1 MTTWLDQTQKCCLCG
16 TENQCSILGST
27 NTMGSPDLDL
37 RPAPMERET
46 MNGWFQEC
54 ESCHYVSVDLAQQS
68 GDAKSIVESNEY
80 QSAIANS
87 DLPPIARRF
96 ALCALLNAH
105 DREIAG
111 TALLRAA
118 WVCDD
123 AEDKDL
129 AKSFRN
135 QSADTLKKL
144 QPFEN
149 SEEHA
154 TLATMLID
162 VLRRAER
169 YEEATKLA
177 NQLLK
182 FKAVK
187 RSEVMK
193 AVVNF
198 QLSLCD
204 AGASDCRQVKD
215 AVEAT
220 N

>member
-1 MTTWLDQTQKCCLCG
+1 MTTWLEQTQTCCLCG
-16 TENQCSILGST
+16 TETQCKVLGST
-27 NTMGSPDLDL
+27 NTIGSPDLDL
-37 RPAPMERET
+37 RPPPMERET
-46 MNGWFQEC
+46 IDGWFQEC
-54 ESCHYVSVDLAQQS
+54 ESCHYVSVDLAQES
-68 GDAKSIVESNEY
+68 VNAKTIVESDAY
-80 QSAIANS
+80 KSLIADS
-87 DLPPIARRF
+87 GLPPIARRF

-123 AEDKDL
+123 AENSEQ

-169 YEEATKLA
+169 FEEATKLA

-187 RSEVMK
+187 RSEVML

-198 QLSLCD
+198 QMSLCE
-204 AGASDCRQVKD
+204 AKASDCRLVK
-215 AVEAT
+215 EAIEA
-220 N
+220 

>member
-1 MTTWLDQTQKCCLCG
+1 MTTWRKETQTCCLCE
-16 TENQCSILGST
+16 TENECEILGST
-27 NTMGSPDLDL
+27 NTLGSPDLDR
-37 RPAPMERET
+37 RPAPMERDT
-46 MNGWFQEC
+46 MHGWFQEC
-54 ESCHYVSVDLAQQS
+54 KSCSYVSIDLAQAKD
-68 GDAKSIVESNEY
+68 DAKSIVESEEY
-80 QSAIANS
+80 QALVTNS

-96 ALCALLNAH
+96 ALCALLNNH

-123 AEDKDL
+123 EGKAEL

-135 QSADTLKKL
+135 QSADTIKKL

-149 SEEHA
+149 SDEHA

-169 YEEATKLA
+169 FDEATKLA

-187 RSEVMK
+187 RSEVMQ

-198 QLSLCD
+198 QMSLCESKV
-204 AGASDCRQVKD
+204 SDCRRVE
-215 AVEAT
+215 EAT
-220 N
+220 

>member
-1 MTTWLDQTQKCCLCG
+1 MTTWRDETQTCCLCG
-16 TENQCSILGST
+16 ANSECNILGST
-27 NTMGSPDLDL
+27 NTFGSPDLDL
-37 RPAPMERET
+37 RPPPMERDT
-46 MNGWFQEC
+46 MRGWFHEC
-54 ESCHYVSVDLAQQS
+54 SSCHYVSIDLAQS
-68 GDAKSIVESNEY
+68 RDDSKSIVESDDY
-80 QSAIANS
+80 QALIANS

-96 ALCALLNAH
+96 AMCALLNDH
-105 DREIAG
+105 DRQIAG

-123 AEDKDL
+123 EEKAEL

-135 QSADTLKKL
+135 QSADTIKKL

-149 SEEHA
+149 SDEHA
-154 TLATMLID
+154 TLATILID

-169 YEEATKLA
+169 FDEATKLA

-187 RSEVMK
+187 RSEVMQ

-198 QLSLCD
+198 QMSLCESQST
-204 AGASDCRQVKD
+204 AVHLVSD
-215 AVEAT
+215 AVET
-220 N
+220 K

>member
-1 MTTWLDQTQKCCLCG
+1 MTTWIENTQTCCLCG
-16 TENQCSILGST
+16 SENDVEILGST
-27 NTMGSPDLDL
+27 NAMGSPDLDL
-37 RPAPMERET
+37 RPPPMERET
-46 MNGWFQEC
+46 MHGWFQEC
-54 ESCHYVSVDLAQQS
+54 ATCHYVSVDLSQQS
-68 GDAKSIVESNEY
+68 DEARSIVDSDDY
-80 QSAIANS
+80 QSLIANS

-96 ALCALLNAH
+96 ALCAMLNAH

-123 AEDKDL
+123 AENSEL
-129 AKSFRN
+129 ATSFRN

-154 TLATMLID
+154 TLATVLID
-162 VLRRAER
+162 VLRRSGR
-169 YEEATKLA
+169 FEEATKLA

-187 RSEVMK
+187 RSEVMLS
-193 AVVNF
+193 VVKY
-198 QLSLCD
+198 QLSLCESES
-204 AGASDCRQVKD
+204 SDCHQVQD
-215 AVEAT
+215 AVDA
-220 N
+220 

>member
-1 MTTWLDQTQKCCLCG
+1 MTTWIDQTQKCCLCG
-16 TENQCSILGST
+16 TDNNCSVLGST
-27 NTMGSPDLDL
+27 NRMGSADLDL
-37 RPAPMERET
+37 RPPPMERET
-46 MNGWFQEC
+46 MKGWFQEC
-54 ESCHYVSVDLAQQS
+54 ESCRYVSVDLAQES
-68 GDAKSIVESNEY
+68 DNAKSIVESPDY
-80 QSAIANS
+80 QSLIADL

-123 AEDKDL
+123 SENSEL

-162 VLRRAER
+162 VLRRSDR
-169 YEEATKLA
+169 FEEATKLA
-177 NQLLK
+177 YQLLK

-187 RSEVMK
+187 RSEVML

-198 QLSLCD
+198 QLSLCE
-204 AGASDCRQVKD
+204 AKASDCHQVQD
-215 AVEAT
+215 AIEA
-220 N
+220 

>member
-1 MTTWLDQTQKCCLCG
+1 MTTWRDETQKCCLCE
-16 TENQCSILGST
+16 TENECKILGST
-27 NTMGSPDLDL
+27 NTFGSPDLDL
-37 RPAPMERET
+37 RPAPMERDT
-46 MNGWFQEC
+46 MSGWFQEC
-54 ESCHYVSVDLAQQS
+54 ESCHYVSIDLAQAND
-68 GDAKSIVESNEY
+68 GAKSIVESDDY
-80 QSAIANS
+80 QALVANS
-87 DLPPIARRF
+87 KLPPIARRF

-118 WVCDD
+118 WICDD
-123 AEDKDL
+123 AENLEL

-135 QSADTLKKL
+135 QSADTIKKL

-169 YEEATKLA
+169 FEEAIKLA

-187 RSEVMK
+187 RSEVML

-198 QLSLCD
+198 QLSLCESKD
-204 AGASDCRQVKD
+204 SDCHQVEKAID
-215 AVEAT
+215 A
-220 N
+220 

>member
-1 MTTWLDQTQKCCLCG
+1 
-16 TENQCSILGST
+16 
-27 NTMGSPDLDL
+27 MGSPDLDL

-46 MNGWFQEC
+46 MESWFQEC
-54 ESCHYVSVDLAQQS
+54 GSCHYVSVDLGQES
-68 GDAKSIVESNEY
+68 DNAKQIVESEDY
-80 QSAIANS
+80 QSLIANS
-87 DLPPIARRF
+87 TLPQIARRF
-96 ALCALLNAH
+96 AFCALLNAH

-123 AEDKDL
+123 VENPDL

-149 SEEHA
+149 SEEQA
-154 TLATMLID
+154 TVATMLID
-162 VLRRAER
+162 VFRRAER
-169 YEEATKLA
+169 FEEATKLA

-187 RSEVMK
+187 RSEVML

-198 QLSLCD
+198 QRSLCESK
-204 AGASDCRQVKD
+204 ASDCRQVK
-215 AVEAT
+215 EAIQARSASE
-220 N
+220 

>member
-1 MTTWLDQTQKCCLCG
+1 MTTWHEEMQKCCLCG
-16 TENQCSILGST
+16 SENECSVLGST

-37 RPAPMERET
+37 RPAQMERGT
-46 MNGWFQEC
+46 MHGWFQEC
-54 ESCHYVSVDLAQQS
+54 ESCHYVSVDLTQAS
-68 GDAKSIVESNEY
+68 DNARSIVESDDY
-80 QSAIANS
+80 QALIGNS

-96 ALCALLNAH
+96 ALCSLLNAH

-123 AEDKDL
+123 EENSDQ

-135 QSADTLKKL
+135 QAADTLKKL

-162 VLRRAER
+162 VFRRAER
-169 YEEATKLA
+169 FEEATKLA

-187 RSEVMK
+187 
-193 AVVNF
+193 
-198 QLSLCD
+198 LSLIHI
-204 AGASDCRQVKD
+204 
-215 AVEAT
+215 
-220 N
+220 

>member
-1 MTTWLDQTQKCCLCG
+1 MTTWLDQTQTCCLCG
-16 TENQCSILGST
+16 SENEVSVLGST
-27 NTMGSPDLDL
+27 NAMGSPDLDL
-37 RPAPMERET
+37 RPPSMERET
-46 MNGWFQEC
+46 MHGWFQEC
-54 ESCHYVSVDLAQQS
+54 ESCHYVGVDLSQESDNAR
-68 GDAKSIVESNEY
+68 SIVDSDDY
-80 QSAIANS
+80 QSLIANS

-111 TALLRAA
+111 TALLRSA

-123 AEDKDL
+123 AKNSEL
-129 AKSFRN
+129 ATSFRN

-154 TLATMLID
+154 TLATVLID

-169 YEEATKLA
+169 FEEASKLA
-177 NQLLK
+177 TQLLK

-187 RSEVMK
+187 RSEVML

-198 QLSLCD
+198 QLSLCESKS
-204 AGASDCRQVKD
+204 SDCRQVKD
-215 AVEAT
+215 AVEAG
-220 N
+220 